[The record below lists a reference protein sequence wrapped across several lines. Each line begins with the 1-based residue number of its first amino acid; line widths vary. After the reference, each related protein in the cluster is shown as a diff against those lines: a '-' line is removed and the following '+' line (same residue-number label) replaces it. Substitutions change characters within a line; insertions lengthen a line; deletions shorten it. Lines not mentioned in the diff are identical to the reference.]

1 MLYLFS
7 DGYSDQFGGPK
18 GKKIMQKNFTK
29 MLCDISELPMLV
41 QKEKLETFFEDWRGD
56 LEQVDDVSIVGI
68 RIV

>member
-18 GKKIMQKNFTK
+18 EKKTQKNFTK

>member
-1 MLYLFS
+1 MLCLFS

-18 GKKIMQKNFTK
+18 GKKIMQKNFTI

-41 QKEKLETFFEDWRGD
+41 QKEKLETFFENWRGD